1 MVGFTE
7 SLDPSSPP
15 PSALVQLPP
24 IARALSP
31 AEEAA
36 SAHHLFNDDQLQ
48 TRLLLSHYDS
58 SVAGQ
63 GKLPP
68 MSRINPEMV
77 QRKPPPPLR
86 FGLRSMGGS
95 SSASGV
101 STPVRGGSNGARNRR
116 RTSQGRETS
125 SHRESGNNS
134 RQSDGGPEV
143 VFHPDRQNNDLTV
156 DDRKALGAQRL
167 DDQLAPGLTSSLIQ
181 SKQHSSDSDDDEE
194 PQTESTV
201 AASETAQG
209 LLRWV
214 YDNWYDFGWMIGRK
228 SFDIGW
234 SLLKY
239 GVQGGPKK
247 SWGIEMT
254 LVAAIM
260 RNLSAHSSLADIT
273 LVRNLIS
280 IHHLLPLPPD
290 AIVTPITFKIRKR
303 GKHEALRG
311 FLSELDDMNTGNR
324 ELSGEWVVNKA
335 VWARLKAKKKERD
348 RQRMR
353 EREGRIRGQPS
364 SKRSAPNA
372 KTKEGEKI
380 IYYIHGGKS
389 PIVKPM
395 LLTLANSLA
404 LLLSGAYYVGQAA
417 THRLITIALSKA
429 CNARVF
435 APESRFPEPL
445 LDVVYGY
452 FRLIE
457 SLSIDPSNIL
467 VMGDSAGGGLS
478 LALSMYLRDSGYQH
492 LLPRGLV
499 LMSPWVDLTMSC
511 GSWDENAPY
520 DVVPQPGQGDHLN
533 PVACYLGPEGIK
545 QYLTHPYASPLFGD
559 FHDLPPMLIQAGD
572 SEVLRDEITLLAH
585 KATLAG
591 VKVKHEMYVDQ
602 VHVFQ
607 SFPFQSAAT
616 VAFRSI
622 AKFAASL
629 RESPPRP
636 RPEPLDDASARQPYS
651 TLPSSSTS
659 KDSAG
664 RATTPT
670 DIDNV
675 ASEMERGQTRLVKGD
690 GTEIEIESSEE
701 DVDGKVGSIPPPKSR
716 QRATVPGN
724 HDITASSN
732 TNDSGNQPSKPML
745 HRAFPSFSRAKAP
758 PGISTAFLFPVEG
771 STTTLPSLVDRK
783 SPESPKSVS
792 ATSTMRG
799 SRRSRRP
806 TISMQLTLSPVK
818 PTTRLRSQ
826 SHADM
831 VQLVETYNQA
841 GGANQTTVFTPAS
854 EMLPFDFPPATAT
867 AGKEGNGLQL
877 NMAE

>member
-1 MVGFTE
+1 MVGFTG

-15 PSALVQLPP
+15 PSSLVQLPP
-24 IARALSP
+24 IASADSP
-31 AEEAA
+31 TLEATTSNGQ
-36 SAHHLFNDDQLQ
+36 SAYFDDDQVQ

-58 SVAGQ
+58 SLAAQ

-86 FGLRSMGGS
+86 FGLRSLAGKVTGSGSGS
-95 SSASGV
+95 SRDASVGSQSRRPSSQRYDPQGCDASSQREPKKSSKSEGV
-101 STPVRGGSNGARNRR
+101 PDA
-116 RTSQGRETS
+116 
-125 SHRESGNNS
+125 
-134 RQSDGGPEV
+134 
-143 VFHPDRQNNDLTV
+143 VFHPDRENNDLTA
-156 DDRKALGAQRL
+156 DDRRALGAQKL
-167 DDQLAPGLTSSLIQ
+167 DDRLAPGSTFQTIPTTY
-181 SKQHSSDSDDDEE
+181 HTGDSDDDEE
-194 PQTESTV
+194 SQTDDTGEP
-201 AASETAQG
+201 SETARG
-209 LLRWV
+209 LIRWV

-234 SLLKY
+234 SLLKF
-239 GVQGGPKK
+239 GVKGGPKK

-290 AIVTPITFKIRKR
+290 AIVTPITFTIRKR
-303 GKHEALRG
+303 GKHEALQG
-311 FLSELDDMNTGNR
+311 FLSELDAVNTGNR
-324 ELSGEWVVNKA
+324 ELSGEWVVNKD

-348 RQRMR
+348 RQKSAER
-353 EREGRIRGQPS
+353 ERRARGQPS
-364 SKRSAPNA
+364 VKRGSSHSHGP
-372 KTKEGEKI
+372 TREGEKI
-380 IYYIHGGKS
+380 IYFIHGGKS
-389 PIVKPM
+389 I
-395 LLTLANSLA
+395 N
-404 LLLSGAYYVGQAA
+404 Y
-417 THRLITIALSKA
+417 RL
-429 CNARVF
+429 

-452 FRLIE
+452 LRLVE
-457 SLSIDPSNIL
+457 SLKIDPQNIL

-478 LALSMYLRDSGYQH
+478 LALSMYLRDAGYKH

-591 VKVKHEMYVDQ
+591 VRVKHEMYVDQ

-607 SFPFQSAAT
+607 SFPFQAAAG
-616 VAFRSI
+616 VAFRSV

-629 RESPPRP
+629 REPVPRA
-636 RPEPLDDASARQPYS
+636 RPEASAYATVPSTPLDAVSRSTAKDAVS
-651 TLPSSSTS
+651 
-659 KDSAG
+659 G
-664 RATTPT
+664 FVTPT
-670 DIDNV
+670 DIDTV
-675 ASEMERGQTRLVKGD
+675 ASEMEHGQTKLVKGD
-690 GTEIEIESSEE
+690 GTEIDIEVSDTEAGAE
-701 DVDGKVGSIPPPKSR
+701 GARIPPPQFRHSTSLPDNS
-716 QRATVPGN
+716 RATALQ
-724 HDITASSN
+724 TASDPEPQS
-732 TNDSGNQPSKPML
+732 PKPIMR
-745 HRAFPSFSRAKAP
+745 RAFSTFSRAKAP
-758 PGISTAFLFPVEG
+758 SGISTSFQRSVDGVRTTPPTPEPASPVIKNASAA
-771 STTTLPSLVDRK
+771 STLRTP
-783 SPESPKSVS
+783 
-792 ATSTMRG
+792 
-799 SRRSRRP
+799 RRSRHP
-806 TISMQLTLSPVK
+806 SISAQLTLSPAK

-831 VQLVETYNQA
+831 VRLVETYNRA
-841 GGANQTTVFTPAS
+841 GGANQTTVFTPANES
-854 EMLPFDFPPATAT
+854 STFDFPSTPTS
-867 AGKEGNGLQL
+867 GKGGKGLQL
-877 NMAE
+877 DMSE